1 MAFDKNCF
9 YCTKS
14 EPLNTLM
21 IEICKLQVSTV
32 YLMRDQT
39 HKGRCVVKF
48 NDHKQELFELTEEEK
63 KQYMD
68 DIANV
73 AKALKELFSPD
84 KINYAS
90 YGDTVTHMHFH
101 VVPKYKDGVEWG
113 SPFNVGLEE
122 KKILSDKE
130 YEELIELIKNKVSL

>member
-21 IEICKLQVSTV
+21 IEICELQVSTV

-39 HKGRCVVKF
+39 HKGRCIVKF

-63 KQYMD
+63 KQYME
-68 DIANV
+68 DISKV

-84 KINYAS
+84 KINYAA

-101 VVPKYKDGVEWG
+101 VVPKYKDGFEWG
-113 SPFNVGLEE
+113 GPFSVGLEE
-122 KKILSDKE
+122 KKILSNEE